1 MSVDVLTVFV
11 SVAIILMLWNIYISL
26 SKKKD
31 HPEND
36 DNGLADIKA
45 SISSQS
51 SSLEGL
57 IRDVASFQ
65 DPLNKLNRYLS
76 GGTLAGTFGE
86 WSLEAIITDIF
97 PADKFES
104 NCEVI
109 PGSGQRV
116 EFAIKLPE
124 GLMPIDAK
132 FPSALYDNYMD
143 ASSRGEKDSV
153 KAALTA
159 IKRHVISDAKDIKE
173 KYMQAGKTIDLGVMF
188 IPSESLM
195 QLIDS
200 IEDLR
205 KIIFRDSRVLV
216 MGPNS
221 LAAYLISIH
230 MGFRNLALNER
241 AEEILVE
248 FGNLKK
254 EFENFESSTEDLAK
268 KAEAMLKAVDQH
280 ETRERQMNRALK
292 RMEEIGEDTEEKD

>member
-1 MSVDVLTVFV
+1 MIFDLTTLLIIVVLALVG
-11 SVAIILMLWNIYISL
+11 WNVYL
-26 SKKKD
+26 SIGKKENKD
-31 HPEND
+31 DESRID
-36 DNGLADIKA
+36 DIKA
-45 SISSQS
+45 SLSSQT

-153 KAALTA
+153 NTALTS

>member
-1 MSVDVLTVFV
+1 MIFDLTTLLIIVVLALVG
-11 SVAIILMLWNIYISL
+11 WNVYL
-26 SKKKD
+26 SIGKKENKD
-31 HPEND
+31 DESRID
-36 DNGLADIKA
+36 DIKA
-45 SISSQS
+45 SLSSQT

-104 NCEVI
+104 NCEII
-109 PGSGQRV
+109 PGSGQHV

-132 FPSALYDNYMD
+132 FPSALYDNYID
-143 ASSRGEKDSV
+143 ASSRGEKESV
-153 KAALTA
+153 NTALTS

-173 KYMQAGKTIDLGVMF
+173 KYMQAGQTIDLGVMF

-292 RMEEIGEDTEEKD
+292 RMEEIGEDTEKKD

>member
-1 MSVDVLTVFV
+1 MIFDLTTLLIIVVLALVG
-11 SVAIILMLWNIYISL
+11 WNVYL
-26 SKKKD
+26 SIGKKENKD
-31 HPEND
+31 DESRID
-36 DNGLADIKA
+36 DIKA
-45 SISSQS
+45 SLSSQT

-76 GGTLAGTFGE
+76 GGTLAGSFGE

-97 PADKFES
+97 PADRFES

-268 KAEAMLKAVDQH
+268 KAEAMLKAVDKH

>member
-1 MSVDVLTVFV
+1 MIFDLTTLLIIVVLALVG
-11 SVAIILMLWNIYISL
+11 WNVYL
-26 SKKKD
+26 SIGKKENKD
-31 HPEND
+31 DESRID
-36 DNGLADIKA
+36 DIKA
-45 SISSQS
+45 SLSLQT

-76 GGTLAGTFGE
+76 GGTLAGSFGE

-143 ASSRGEKDSV
+143 ASNRGEKDSV
-153 KAALTA
+153 NAALTA

-205 KIIFRDSRVLV
+205 KIIFRDSRILV

-268 KAEAMLKAVDQH
+268 KAEAMLKAVDKH

>member
-1 MSVDVLTVFV
+1 MNLDLTLILVLVV
-11 SVAIILMLWNIYISL
+11 LALVGWNIYL
-26 SKKKD
+26 SIGKKENKD
-31 HPEND
+31 DESRID
-36 DNGLADIKA
+36 DIKA
-45 SISSQS
+45 SLSSQT

-76 GGTLAGTFGE
+76 GGTLAGSFGE

-143 ASSRGEKDSV
+143 ASNRGEKDSV
-153 KAALTA
+153 NAALTA

-205 KIIFRDSRVLV
+205 KIIFRDSRILV

-268 KAEAMLKAVDQH
+268 KAEAMLKAVDKH

>member
-1 MSVDVLTVFV
+1 MIFDLTTLLIIVVLALVG
-11 SVAIILMLWNIYISL
+11 WNVYL
-26 SKKKD
+26 SIGKKENKD
-31 HPEND
+31 DESRID
-36 DNGLADIKA
+36 DIKA
-45 SISSQS
+45 SLSSQT

-116 EFAIKLPE
+116 EFAVKLPE

-143 ASSRGEKDSV
+143 ASSRGEKDAV
-153 KAALTA
+153 NAALNA

>member
-1 MSVDVLTVFV
+1 MNFDLTTLLVLAVLALV
-11 SVAIILMLWNIYISL
+11 GWNVILSLTKRDNKEEETRFDQIKTSL
-26 SKKKD
+26 S
-31 HPEND
+31 
-36 DNGLADIKA
+36 
-45 SISSQS
+45 SQT

-57 IRDVASFQ
+57 IRDVALFQ

-76 GGTLAGTFGE
+76 GGTLAGSFGE
-86 WSLEAIITDIF
+86 WSLEAIIMDIF
-97 PADKFES
+97 PADKFEA
-104 NCEVI
+104 NCEII

-124 GLMPIDAK
+124 GLLPIDAK

-143 ASSRGEKDSV
+143 ASSRGEKESV
-153 KAALTA
+153 NTAITA
-159 IKRHVISDAKDIKE
+159 IKRHVINDAKDIRE
-173 KYMQAGKTIDLGVMF
+173 KYIQAGKTIDLGVMF

-200 IEDLR
+200 VEDLR
-205 KIIFRDSRVLV
+205 KTVFRDSRVLV

-230 MGFRNLALNER
+230 MAFRNIALNER

-254 EFENFESSTEDLAK
+254 EFENFENSTEDLAK
-268 KAEAMLKAVDQH
+268 KAEAMVKAVDQH
-280 ETRERQMNRALK
+280 ETRERQMNRALR
-292 RMEEIGEDTEEKD
+292 RMEEIGEDAKKKD

>member
-1 MSVDVLTVFV
+1 MNIDLT
-11 SVAIILMLWNIYISL
+11 IILVLVVLALVGWNVYL
-26 SKKKD
+26 SIGKKENKD
-31 HPEND
+31 DESRID
-36 DNGLADIKA
+36 DIKA
-45 SISSQS
+45 SLSSQT

-132 FPSALYDNYMD
+132 FPSALYDNYID
-143 ASSRGEKDSV
+143 ASSRGEKESV
-153 KAALTA
+153 NTALTS

-173 KYMQAGKTIDLGVMF
+173 KYMQAGQTIDLGVMF

>member
-1 MSVDVLTVFV
+1 MIFDLTTLLIIVVLALVG
-11 SVAIILMLWNIYISL
+11 WNVYL
-26 SKKKD
+26 SIGKKENKD
-31 HPEND
+31 DESRID
-36 DNGLADIKA
+36 DIKA
-45 SISSQS
+45 SLSSQT

-76 GGTLAGTFGE
+76 GGTLAGSFGE

-153 KAALTA
+153 NAALTA

-205 KIIFRDSRVLV
+205 KIIFRDSRILV

-254 EFENFESSTEDLAK
+254 EFENFESSTKDLAK
-268 KAEAMLKAVDQH
+268 KAEAMLKAVDKH

>member
-1 MSVDVLTVFV
+1 MTIDLTTILILVVLALVG
-11 SVAIILMLWNIYISL
+11 WNVYLSARGKEENEDESRLNEIKTSL
-26 SKKKD
+26 S
-31 HPEND
+31 
-36 DNGLADIKA
+36 
-45 SISSQS
+45 SQT

-65 DPLNKLNRYLS
+65 DPLSKLNRYLS
-76 GGTLAGTFGE
+76 GGTLAGSFGE

-97 PADKFES
+97 PPDKFET

-109 PGSGQRV
+109 SGSGQRV

-124 GLMPIDAK
+124 GLLPIDAK

-143 ASSRGEKDSV
+143 ASNRGDKDSV
-153 KAALTA
+153 NTALNA
-159 IKRHVISDAKDIKE
+159 IKRHVINDAKDIKE
-173 KYMQAGKTIDLGVMF
+173 KYTQTGITIDLGVMF

-205 KIIFRDSRVLV
+205 LSIFRDSRVLV

-254 EFENFESSTEDLAK
+254 EFESFESSTEDLSK
-268 KAEAMLKAVDQH
+268 KAEAMLKAVDKH

-292 RMEEIGEDTEEKD
+292 RMEEIGEDNKDNG

>member
-1 MSVDVLTVFV
+1 MIFDLTTLLIIVVLALVG
-11 SVAIILMLWNIYISL
+11 WNVYL
-26 SKKKD
+26 SIGKKENKD
-31 HPEND
+31 DESRID
-36 DNGLADIKA
+36 DIKA
-45 SISSQS
+45 SLSSQT

-153 KAALTA
+153 KAALAA

-268 KAEAMLKAVDQH
+268 KAEAMLKAVDKH

>member
-1 MSVDVLTVFV
+1 MIFDLTTLLIIVVLALVG
-11 SVAIILMLWNIYISL
+11 WNVYL
-26 SKKKD
+26 SIGKKENKD
-31 HPEND
+31 DESRID
-36 DNGLADIKA
+36 DIKA
-45 SISSQS
+45 SLSSQT

-143 ASSRGEKDSV
+143 ASSRGDKESV
-153 KAALTA
+153 NTALTS

-173 KYMQAGKTIDLGVMF
+173 KYMQAGQTIDLGVMF

>member
-1 MSVDVLTVFV
+1 MIFDLTTLLIIVVLALVG
-11 SVAIILMLWNIYISL
+11 WNVYL
-26 SKKKD
+26 SIGKKENKD
-31 HPEND
+31 DESRID
-36 DNGLADIKA
+36 DIKA
-45 SISSQS
+45 SLSSQT

-153 KAALTA
+153 NAALTA

-173 KYMQAGKTIDLGVMF
+173 KYMQAGQTIDLGVMF

>member
-1 MSVDVLTVFV
+1 MIFDLTTLLIIVVLALVG
-11 SVAIILMLWNIYISL
+11 WNVYL
-26 SKKKD
+26 SIGKK
-31 HPEND
+31 ENED
-36 DNGLADIKA
+36 DESRIDDIKA
-45 SISSQS
+45 SLSSQT

-76 GGTLAGTFGE
+76 GGTLAGSFGE

-143 ASSRGEKDSV
+143 ASSRGEKESV
-153 KAALTA
+153 NTALTS

-268 KAEAMLKAVDQH
+268 KAEAMLKAVDKH

>member
-1 MSVDVLTVFV
+1 MIFDLTTFLIIVVLALVG
-11 SVAIILMLWNIYISL
+11 WNVYL
-26 SKKKD
+26 SIGKKENKD
-31 HPEND
+31 DESRID
-36 DNGLADIKA
+36 DIKA
-45 SISSQS
+45 SLSSQT

-153 KAALTA
+153 NAALTA
-159 IKRHVISDAKDIKE
+159 IKRHVISDAKVIKE

>member
-1 MSVDVLTVFV
+1 MIFDLTTLLIIVVLALVG
-11 SVAIILMLWNIYISL
+11 WNVYL
-26 SKKKD
+26 SIGKKENKD
-31 HPEND
+31 DESRID
-36 DNGLADIKA
+36 DIKA
-45 SISSQS
+45 SLSSQT

-143 ASSRGEKDSV
+143 ASSRGEKESV
-153 KAALTA
+153 NTALTS

-173 KYMQAGKTIDLGVMF
+173 KYMQAGQTIDLGVMF

-292 RMEEIGEDTEEKD
+292 RMEEIGEDTEKKD

>member
-1 MSVDVLTVFV
+1 MIFDLTTLLIIVVLALVG
-11 SVAIILMLWNIYISL
+11 WNVYL
-26 SKKKD
+26 SIGKKENKD
-31 HPEND
+31 DESRID
-36 DNGLADIKA
+36 DIKA
-45 SISSQS
+45 SLSSQT

-143 ASSRGEKDSV
+143 ASSRGEKESV
-153 KAALTA
+153 NTALTS

-173 KYMQAGKTIDLGVMF
+173 KYMQAGQTIDLGVMF

>member
-1 MSVDVLTVFV
+1 MNLDLTLILVLVV
-11 SVAIILMLWNIYISL
+11 LALVGWNVYL
-26 SKKKD
+26 SIGKKENKD
-31 HPEND
+31 DESRID
-36 DNGLADIKA
+36 DIKA
-45 SISSQS
+45 SLSSQT

-153 KAALTA
+153 NAALTA

-268 KAEAMLKAVDQH
+268 KAEAMLKAVDKH

>member
-1 MSVDVLTVFV
+1 MIFDLTTLLIIVVLALVG
-11 SVAIILMLWNIYISL
+11 WNVYL
-26 SKKKD
+26 SIGKKENKD
-31 HPEND
+31 DESRID
-36 DNGLADIKA
+36 DIKA
-45 SISSQS
+45 SLSSQT

-143 ASSRGEKDSV
+143 ASNRGEKDSV
-153 KAALTA
+153 NAALTA

-205 KIIFRDSRVLV
+205 KIIFRDSRILV

-268 KAEAMLKAVDQH
+268 KAEAMLKAVDKH

>member
-1 MSVDVLTVFV
+1 MIFDLTTLLIIVVLALVG
-11 SVAIILMLWNIYISL
+11 WNVYL
-26 SKKKD
+26 SIGKKENKD
-31 HPEND
+31 DESRID
-36 DNGLADIKA
+36 DIKA
-45 SISSQS
+45 SLSSQT

-86 WSLEAIITDIF
+86 WSLKAIITDIF

-104 NCEVI
+104 NCEII

-132 FPSALYDNYMD
+132 FPSALYDNYID
-143 ASSRGEKDSV
+143 ASSRGEKESV
-153 KAALTA
+153 NTALTS

-173 KYMQAGKTIDLGVMF
+173 KYMQAGQTIDLGVMF

-292 RMEEIGEDTEEKD
+292 RMEEIGEDTEKKD

>member
-1 MSVDVLTVFV
+1 MIFDLTTLLIIVVLALVG
-11 SVAIILMLWNIYISL
+11 WNVYL
-26 SKKKD
+26 SIGKKENKD
-31 HPEND
+31 DESRID
-36 DNGLADIKA
+36 DIKA
-45 SISSQS
+45 SLSSQT

-173 KYMQAGKTIDLGVMF
+173 KYMQAGQTIDLGVMF

>member
-1 MSVDVLTVFV
+1 MIFDLTTLLIIVVLALVG
-11 SVAIILMLWNIYISL
+11 WNVYL
-26 SKKKD
+26 SIGKKENKD
-31 HPEND
+31 DESRID
-36 DNGLADIKA
+36 DIKA
-45 SISSQS
+45 SLSSQT

-65 DPLNKLNRYLS
+65 DPLNKLNRYLP

-143 ASSRGEKDSV
+143 ASSRGEKESV
-153 KAALTA
+153 NTALTS

-173 KYMQAGKTIDLGVMF
+173 KYMQAGQTIDLGVMF

>member
-1 MSVDVLTVFV
+1 MIFDLTTLL
-11 SVAIILMLWNIYISL
+11 IILVLALVGWNVYLSIGKKENKDDESRIDDIRASL
-26 SKKKD
+26 S
-31 HPEND
+31 
-36 DNGLADIKA
+36 
-45 SISSQS
+45 SQT

-132 FPSALYDNYMD
+132 FPSALYDNYID
-143 ASSRGEKDSV
+143 ASSRGEKESV
-153 KAALTA
+153 NTALTS

-173 KYMQAGKTIDLGVMF
+173 KYMQAGQTIDLGVMF

>member
-1 MSVDVLTVFV
+1 MNFDLTTVLVLAV
-11 SVAIILMLWNIYISL
+11 LALVGLNIYLSL
-26 SKKKD
+26 GRKGGKEEESRL
-31 HPEND
+31 N
-36 DNGLADIKA
+36 DIKT
-45 SISSQS
+45 SLSSQS

-76 GGTLAGTFGE
+76 GGTLAGSFGE

-97 PADKFES
+97 PADKFET
-104 NCEVI
+104 NCEII
-109 PGSGQRV
+109 PGSSQRV

-124 GLMPIDAK
+124 GLLPIDAK
-132 FPSALYDNYMD
+132 FPSALYDNYVE
-143 ASSRGEKDSV
+143 ASSRGEKESV
-153 KAALTA
+153 NTAITA

-173 KYMQAGKTIDLGVMF
+173 KYIQAGKTIDLGVMF

-195 QLIDS
+195 QLVDS

-205 KIIFRDSRVLV
+205 KTIFRDSRVLV

-230 MGFRNLALNER
+230 MAFRNIALNER

-254 EFENFESSTEDLAK
+254 EFENFESSTEDLSK

-280 ETRERQMNRALK
+280 ETRERQMNRALR
-292 RMEEIGEDTEEKD
+292 RMEEIGEDTKKKE

>member
-1 MSVDVLTVFV
+1 MNFDLTTVLVLAV
-11 SVAIILMLWNIYISL
+11 LALVCWNIYL
-26 SKKKD
+26 SFGRKGGK
-31 HPEND
+31 EEESRLN
-36 DNGLADIKA
+36 DIKT
-45 SISSQS
+45 SLSSQS

-65 DPLNKLNRYLS
+65 DPLNKLYRYLS
-76 GGTLAGTFGE
+76 GGTLAGSFGE
-86 WSLEAIITDIF
+86 WSLEAIIADIF

-143 ASSRGEKDSV
+143 ASSRGEKDPV

-195 QLIDS
+195 QLIDT

-280 ETRERQMNRALK
+280 ETRERQMNRALR
-292 RMEEIGEDTEEKD
+292 RMEEIGEDTKKKE

>member
-1 MSVDVLTVFV
+1 MIFDLTTLLIIVVLALVG
-11 SVAIILMLWNIYISL
+11 WNVYL
-26 SKKKD
+26 SIGKKENKD
-31 HPEND
+31 DESRID
-36 DNGLADIKA
+36 DIKA
-45 SISSQS
+45 SLSSQT

-104 NCEVI
+104 NCEII

-143 ASSRGEKDSV
+143 ASSRGEKESV
-153 KAALTA
+153 NTALTS

-173 KYMQAGKTIDLGVMF
+173 KYMQAGQTIDLGVMF

>member
-1 MSVDVLTVFV
+1 MIFDLTTLLIIVVLALVG
-11 SVAIILMLWNIYISL
+11 WNVYL
-26 SKKKD
+26 SIGKKENKD
-31 HPEND
+31 DESRID
-36 DNGLADIKA
+36 DIKA
-45 SISSQS
+45 SLSSQT

-76 GGTLAGTFGE
+76 GGTLAGSFGE

-268 KAEAMLKAVDQH
+268 KAEAMLKAVDKH

>member
-1 MSVDVLTVFV
+1 MIFDLTTLLIIVVLALVG
-11 SVAIILMLWNIYISL
+11 WNVYL
-26 SKKKD
+26 SIGKKENKD
-31 HPEND
+31 DESRID
-36 DNGLADIKA
+36 DIKA
-45 SISSQS
+45 SLSSQT

-205 KIIFRDSRVLV
+205 KIIFRDSRILV

-268 KAEAMLKAVDQH
+268 KAEAMLKAVDKH

>member
-1 MSVDVLTVFV
+1 MIFDLTTLLIIVVLALVG
-11 SVAIILMLWNIYISL
+11 WNVYL
-26 SKKKD
+26 SIGKKENKD
-31 HPEND
+31 DESRID
-36 DNGLADIKA
+36 DIKA
-45 SISSQS
+45 SLSSQT

-104 NCEVI
+104 NCEII

-132 FPSALYDNYMD
+132 FPSALYDNYID
-143 ASSRGEKDSV
+143 ASSRGEKESV
-153 KAALTA
+153 NTALTS

-173 KYMQAGKTIDLGVMF
+173 KYMQAGQTIDLGVMF

>member
-1 MSVDVLTVFV
+1 MLVVLALVG
-11 SVAIILMLWNIYISL
+11 WNVYLSARGKEENEDESRLNEIKTSL
-26 SKKKD
+26 S
-31 HPEND
+31 
-36 DNGLADIKA
+36 
-45 SISSQS
+45 SQT

-65 DPLNKLNRYLS
+65 DPLSKLNRYLS
-76 GGTLAGTFGE
+76 GGTLAGSFGE

-97 PADKFES
+97 PPDKFET

-109 PGSGQRV
+109 SGSGQRV

-124 GLMPIDAK
+124 GLLPIDAK

-143 ASSRGEKDSV
+143 ASNRGDKDSV
-153 KAALTA
+153 NTALNA
-159 IKRHVISDAKDIKE
+159 IKRHVINDAKDIKE
-173 KYMQAGKTIDLGVMF
+173 KYTQTGITIDLGVMF

-205 KIIFRDSRVLV
+205 QSVFRDSRVLV

-254 EFENFESSTEDLAK
+254 EFENFESSTEDLSK
-268 KAEAMLKAVDQH
+268 KAEAMLKAVDKH

-292 RMEEIGEDTEEKD
+292 RMEEIGEDNKDNE

>member
-1 MSVDVLTVFV
+1 MDFDITTLLILALLVLMG
-11 SVAIILMLWNIYISL
+11 LNIYLSL
-26 SKKKD
+26 GRKENKD
-31 HPEND
+31 DESRLNE
-36 DNGLADIKA
+36 IKT
-45 SISSQS
+45 SLSSQS

-76 GGTLAGTFGE
+76 GGTLAGSFGE

-97 PADKFES
+97 PADKFET
-104 NCEVI
+104 NCEII

-116 EFAIKLPE
+116 EFAIKMPE
-124 GLMPIDAK
+124 GLLPIDAK
-132 FPSALYDNYMD
+132 FPSALYDNYVE

-153 KAALTA
+153 NTAITA

-173 KYMQAGKTIDLGVMF
+173 KYIQAGKTIDLGVMF

-195 QLIDS
+195 QLLDS

-230 MGFRNLALNER
+230 MAFRNIALNER

-280 ETRERQMNRALK
+280 ETRERQMNRALR
-292 RMEEIGEDTEEKD
+292 RMEEIGEDTKKKE

>member
-1 MSVDVLTVFV
+1 MVLVV
-11 SVAIILMLWNIYISL
+11 LALVGWNVYL
-26 SKKKD
+26 SIGKKENKD
-31 HPEND
+31 DESRID
-36 DNGLADIKA
+36 DIKA
-45 SISSQS
+45 SLSSQT

-76 GGTLAGTFGE
+76 GGTLAGSFGE
-86 WSLEAIITDIF
+86 WSPEAIITDIF

-153 KAALTA
+153 NAALTA

-205 KIIFRDSRVLV
+205 KIIFRDSRILV

-268 KAEAMLKAVDQH
+268 KAEAMLKAVDKH

-292 RMEEIGEDTEEKD
+292 RMEEIGEDTEKKD

>member
-1 MSVDVLTVFV
+1 MTIDLTTILIVVVLFL
-11 SVAIILMLWNIYISL
+11 AAWNVYLSSRGKEETEEDSKLKEIKTSL
-26 SKKKD
+26 SSQTT
-31 HPEND
+31 
-36 DNGLADIKA
+36 
-45 SISSQS
+45 SI
-51 SSLEGL
+51 EGL

-65 DPLNKLNRYLS
+65 DPLSKLNRYLS
-76 GGTLAGTFGE
+76 GGTLAGSFGE

-97 PADKFES
+97 PQDKFEA

-109 PGSGQRV
+109 KGSGQRV
-116 EFAIKLPE
+116 EFVIKLPE
-124 GLMPIDAK
+124 GLLPIDAK
-132 FPSALYDNYMD
+132 FPSALYDNYVE
-143 ASSRGEKDSV
+143 ASNRGEKELV
-153 KAALTA
+153 NTALNA
-159 IKRHVISDAKDIKE
+159 IKRHVVKDAKDIKE
-173 KYMQAGKTIDLGVMF
+173 KYTQSGITIDLGIMF

-205 KIIFRDSRVLV
+205 QSVFRDSRILV

-254 EFENFESSTEDLAK
+254 EFENFESSTEDLSK
-268 KAEAMLKAVDQH
+268 KAEAMLKAVDKH

-292 RMEEIGEDTEEKD
+292 RMEEIGEDSKDNE

>member
-1 MSVDVLTVFV
+1 VG
-11 SVAIILMLWNIYISL
+11 WNVYLSSRGKEENEDESRLNEIKTSL
-26 SKKKD
+26 S
-31 HPEND
+31 
-36 DNGLADIKA
+36 
-45 SISSQS
+45 SQT

-65 DPLNKLNRYLS
+65 DPLSKLNRYLS
-76 GGTLAGTFGE
+76 GGTLAGSFGE

-97 PADKFES
+97 PPDKFET

-109 PGSGQRV
+109 SGSGQRV

-124 GLMPIDAK
+124 GLLPIDAK

-143 ASSRGEKDSV
+143 ASNRGDKDSV
-153 KAALTA
+153 NTALNA
-159 IKRHVISDAKDIKE
+159 IKRHVINDAKDIKE
-173 KYMQAGKTIDLGVMF
+173 KYTQTGITIDLGVMF

-205 KIIFRDSRVLV
+205 QSIFRDSRVLV

-254 EFENFESSTEDLAK
+254 EFENFESSTEDLSK
-268 KAEAMLKAVDQH
+268 KAEAMLKAVDKH

-292 RMEEIGEDTEEKD
+292 RMEEIGEDNKDNE